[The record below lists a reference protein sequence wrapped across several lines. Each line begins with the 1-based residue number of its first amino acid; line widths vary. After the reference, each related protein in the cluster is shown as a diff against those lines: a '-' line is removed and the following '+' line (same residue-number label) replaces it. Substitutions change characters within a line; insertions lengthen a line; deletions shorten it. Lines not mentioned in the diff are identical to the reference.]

1 MNGAAFDSSLFYP
14 AWPRPGVNPRE
25 QREGEQLMQK
35 SQVLFI
41 VGLIFAILI
50 TVFALTNASPVG
62 INLLFYKF
70 TASQALI
77 IFVSAALG
85 AVIVATLGTVRYIR
99 RVNEI
104 RRLKKEIDVLKKEVS
119 FLQSLTEETPVS
131 QNTGY
136 PQFDERNFETEK

>member
-1 MNGAAFDSSLFYP
+1 
-14 AWPRPGVNPRE
+14 
-25 QREGEQLMQK
+25 MQK

-41 VGLIFAILI
+41 IGLIFAILI
-50 TVFALTNASPVG
+50 SVFALTNAKPVG
-62 INLLFYKF
+62 INLLFYEF

-119 FLQSLTEETPVS
+119 FLESLTEEAPLS
-131 QNTGY
+131 QKTGY
-136 PQFDERNFETEK
+136 PQFDERDFEAGEMK